1 MYTYLTP
8 SHSSILNSHILVSHY
23 IYNYLAVS
31 LIASISL
38 TGLLTFPVPSNVKAE
53 NFTLVNKTSIAN
65 NVTHFNKSEKS
76 QLEHVFLRTLC
87 KSGLKQLVT
96 NKGRRSLLQRAWFL
110 GICRHESKAYVGMIP
125 LCGHAPLACVGTCD
139 PLIPGVLVKVIY

>member
-1 MYTYLTP
+1 MSDITNYSYNEVNSRALALRYKRVLLYMYTYLTP

-23 IYNYLAVS
+23 IYNYLTVS

-96 NKGRRSLLQRAWFL
+96 NKGRRSLLQRA
-110 GICRHESKAYVGMIP
+110 
-125 LCGHAPLACVGTCD
+125 
-139 PLIPGVLVKVIY
+139 